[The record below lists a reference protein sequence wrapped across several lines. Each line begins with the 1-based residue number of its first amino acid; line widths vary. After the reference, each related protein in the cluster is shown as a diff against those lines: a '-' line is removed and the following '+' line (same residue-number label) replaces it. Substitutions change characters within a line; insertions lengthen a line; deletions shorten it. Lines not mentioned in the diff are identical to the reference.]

1 MPESAE
7 RATARALRSSARIA
21 LWASLALTLLA
32 ALVLSRLA
40 RPNPFATEMA
50 AIGSDLSLWQG
61 IDFETLPEVR
71 TLQDYVRIDTAHPDP
86 DELAGA
92 EFLAARLATLGVP
105 ATIERMG
112 ERRANLWAFV
122 EGEERAALVLHSHI
136 DVEPAAAQ
144 EGWLYPPFG
153 GVVDGPWIYG
163 RGMYDMKSLAVAQLA
178 AVEAVVRSGRKPRR
192 SLLLLATSSEEAG
205 SDTGTRWILA
215 RHPEL
220 VERMAVVLTE
230 GGVVESLGPSE
241 IKYWGIEFAQ
251 KHFGRVEYCGS
262 DRERL
267 EALAVAIR
275 DGGRSA
281 PRVEIDPAIRT
292 FLAAYTGTRGLERY
306 NALLAQPETLVAD
319 PRRFA
324 ELSPFMRSLFL
335 DEVVPAPVAEEADG
349 SFRLLVAIHLLPG
362 SRLGPVVAELLPD
375 WASFGVTATAPSETA
390 AWAASPVDHPV
401 YRALEA
407 AVRAAHPGAPVG
419 PYFLPWTATDSRY
432 FRAAGIPSYGFSPF
446 QIPVTDTLQIG
457 QPNERMQLPGFVGG
471 VRLYRDLVLRLVE

>member
-32 ALVLSRLA
+32 AVVLSRLA

-50 AIGSDLSLWQG
+50 AIGADQGLWQG
-61 IDFETLPEVR
+61 VDFETLPEVR
-71 TLQDYVRIDTAHPDP
+71 TLQEYVRIDTAHPDP
-86 DELAGA
+86 DEVAGA
-92 EFLAARLATLGVP
+92 EFLAARLAALGVP

-192 SLLLLATSSEEAG
+192 SLLMLATSSEEAG

-267 EALAVAIR
+267 EALRGR
-275 DGGRSA
+275 DPRRRPLRAA
-281 PRVEIDPAIRT
+281 PRDRPGDPDAFSPPTPGRAGST
-292 FLAAYTGTRGLERY
+292 AT
-306 NALLAQPETLVAD
+306 NALLARAGSDWSPTRGASRELTPLHALAL
-319 PRRFA
+319 PRRGGA
-324 ELSPFMRSLFL
+324 GPGRRARRTAASGCWSPSTCC
-335 DEVVPAPVAEEADG
+335 PAP
-349 SFRLLVAIHLLPG
+349 
-362 SRLGPVVAELLPD
+362 RLGPVLDRAAARLAELRRHRHGALGDRGLGRPRRSTIRSS
-375 WASFGVTATAPSETA
+375 A
-390 AWAASPVDHPV
+390 
-401 YRALEA
+401 ALEA
-407 AVRAAHPGAPVG
+407 AVRAAHPGRRWVPTSCPGRRPTRATSAPPG
-419 PYFLPWTATDSRY
+419 SPATA
-432 FRAAGIPSYGFSPF
+432 SP
-446 QIPVTDTLQIG
+446 
-457 QPNERMQLPGFVGG
+457 RS
-471 VRLYRDLVLRLVE
+471 